1 MVDAGAVVGPR
12 AARRPCRGLK
22 AGALGSE
29 VTCVGDIGE
38 GLGIFCIWGRRAL
51 TGDQSLCQHLGR

>member
-1 MVDAGAVVGPR
+1 M
-12 AARRPCRGLK
+12 K

-38 GLGIFCIWGRRAL
+38 GAWHILYLGEGEGTQQVTLPCVSR
-51 TGDQSLCQHLGR
+51 LGL